1 MGLDDFRNWDS
12 HPSGWI
18 KEGTIICY
26 IREGVVYYELALQRD
41 MAHWVYDWPET
52 ISVGVESGP
61 YVPELLEITKGYDTA
76 TNTNQIWQVI
86 FGIRSQAYVYVELPT
101 DLHRHGIPKRPKPG
115 TAQWTVSH
123 FTETM
128 SPYID
133 PTFITEHFMMR
144 PITLQI
150 CLSAYNP
157 EVTDLTA
164 LKINF
169 FINKLVTQ
177 RLGTV
182 VNGVRIPTKPRF
194 AEILEGLY
202 KRMVPFRPIT
212 LMPVRAPAEA
222 PGGE

>member
-1 MGLDDFRNWDS
+1 MGLNDFRNWDT
-12 HPSGWI
+12 PGGWI
-18 KEGTIICY
+18 KEGTIINY
-26 IREGVVYYELALQRD
+26 LREGVEYYELVLQRD
-41 MAHWVYDWPET
+41 MAHWVYEWPET
-52 ISVGVESGP
+52 ISTETESGP
-61 YVPELLEITKGYDTA
+61 YTSELLEITKGYDKT
-76 TNTNQIWQVI
+76 TNTNQIWQLI
-86 FGIRSQAYVYVELPT
+86 FGIRSQALVYVELPT

-157 EVTDLTA
+157 EATDLTDV
-164 LKINF
+164 KINY
-169 FINKLVTQ
+169 FINKMITQ
-177 RLGTV
+177 RIGTV
-182 VNGVRIPTKPRF
+182 ISGVRNPSRPRF

-202 KRMVPFRPIT
+202 KRMVPCRPIT